1 MSECEERMN
10 VATVDICPCGTV
22 MHLLQADD
30 YGAAG
35 SDSGICCMDCGNEQF
50 VTVQE
55 LQAELDK
62 HRWKKQIPNEA
73 GCWLRI
79 NAVGRPEMSVVFKD
93 SHLDNKLS
101 IYWGWSPQSK
111 QLIEN
116 IKDKLAAFYWYGPI
130 ILPEQEGGE

>member
-1 MSECEERMN
+1 MISKLDKLKYENLR
-10 VATVDICPCGTV
+10 
-22 MHLLQADD
+22 LQQGLDNLRAELDEVL
-30 YGAAG
+30 
-35 SDSGICCMDCGNEQF
+35 SDGDGFWGRSCARLVKKNR
-50 VTVQE
+50 E

-79 NAVGRPEMSVVFKD
+79 NARGSPEMSVVFRD
-93 SHLDNKLS
+93 SFRDNKLS

-116 IKDKLAAFYWYGPI
+116 IKNKLATFYWYGPI
-130 ILPEQEGGE
+130 ILPGQALKEVKA